1 MFKTILLVF
10 LYVAFGAIG
19 QVVVSAGMKQKV
31 TSVPYVLAG
40 TTILAAGYAVYLVL
54 LKDVPLS
61 VVVPAGASSFM
72 VITALARFVLHEE
85 IPPLR
90 WIGALVVS
98 LGVAIVMYSDMK
110 MRRTNVKPVAT
121 PVAEQR
127 LSHDPYPGLNGA
139 GAAPVLQQA
148 ARD

>member
-31 TSVPYVLAG
+31 TSLPYVIVG

-61 VVVPAGASSFM
+61 VVVPAGAGSFM
-72 VITALARFVLHEE
+72 LITAMARIFLHEE

-90 WIGALVVS
+90 WIGAVVVS
-98 LGVAIVMYSDMK
+98 IGVAIVMYSDMK
-110 MRRTNVKPVAT
+110 MRRSVTKPAP

-127 LSHDPYPGLNGA
+127 ISHDPYVTLNGA
-139 GAAPVLQQA
+139 ASAPVLQQA
-148 ARD
+148 ARE